1 VGLTIG
7 FGASITGSRLSME
20 FRDDAVMCTKVM
32 CMVLYE
38 EFDVDLSSLILEC
51 IYICLLALRAIN
63 TCRLRPDAGQIPL
76 MRPFDRNMRKDHVKM
91 WEEN

>member
-1 VGLTIG
+1 
-7 FGASITGSRLSME
+7 M
-20 FRDDAVMCTKVM
+20 
-32 CMVLYE
+32 
-38 EFDVDLSSLILEC
+38 LIFQVW
-51 IYICLLALRAIN
+51 YWNVYTFACLLALRAIN